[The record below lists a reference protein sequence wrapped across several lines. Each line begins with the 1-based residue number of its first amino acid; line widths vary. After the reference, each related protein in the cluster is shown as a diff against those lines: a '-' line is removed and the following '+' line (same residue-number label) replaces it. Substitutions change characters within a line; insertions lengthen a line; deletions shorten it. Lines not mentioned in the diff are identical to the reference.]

1 MLAFSLVNSG
11 TNSCGKFS
19 DSMAWLRS
27 RDPTQLSPEAW
38 HAQRIHHHPLQFLQT
53 GCQYDLMNLLL
64 KPFKPYDQ
72 APHVVVL
79 DSNWFG
85 ILLQHLGK

>member
-1 MLAFSLVNSG
+1 MVSSLTVGNGCVPVTRPDFHLKHGML
-11 TNSCGKFS
+11 
-19 DSMAWLRS
+19 
-27 RDPTQLSPEAW
+27 
-38 HAQRIHHHPLQFLQT
+38 HHPLQFLQT
-53 GCQYDLMNLLL
+53 GCQYDLVDPLL